1 MAVALSFIGLMAMV
15 LSAFHTPVRFVF
27 IAGQAL
33 FWIGLLG
40 VGERALKQVPKILVS
55 ASFFILGTHYA
66 LLPVFRKMLPPT
78 GLTHCLL
85 VGVLDVMF
93 CVVMYR
99 IVHCV
104 TPRFAN
110 LLSGKGFANV

>member
-1 MAVALSFIGLMAMV
+1 MAMV
-15 LSAFHTPVRFVF
+15 LSTFHTPVRFVF
-27 IAGQAL
+27 IVGQTL

-40 VGERALKQVPKILVS
+40 VVEWILRRVPEILVN
-55 ASFFILGTHYA
+55 ASFFILGAHYA

-78 GLTHCLL
+78 DLMHCLL

>member
-1 MAVALSFIGLMAMV
+1 MSNQTGHIEV
-15 LSAFHTPVRFVF
+15 LPTT
-27 IAGQAL
+27 
-33 FWIGLLG
+33 G
-40 VGERALKQVPKILVS
+40 VMQ
-55 ASFFILGTHYA
+55 
-66 LLPVFRKMLPPT
+66 
-78 GLTHCLL
+78 CLL
-85 VGVLDVMF
+85 VGVIDVMF